1 MTHAHRSA
9 IVVLA
14 LGLLLLVACSVPS
27 HSESPKQV
35 VRDDV
40 GRLIQV
46 PAPKPGRSRP
56 LAVVLAD
63 NAGTETTDFLVPYG
77 VLKES
82 GVMEVIA
89 VSTRPGRVKLMPA
102 LEIQAQMTTAEFDL
116 ATPEGADILVVPA
129 MHRADDPAL
138 LAWVRKQASA
148 GARIVSICDGA
159 WVLANAG
166 LLRDRVA
173 TSHWYSLASLKR
185 QYPDTTWV
193 QGRRYVADRNVM
205 TTTGVSASI
214 PASLALVE
222 AVAGRSAADVTA
234 RRLGV
239 DSWGPAHDSSQFKLT
254 TGLGF
259 VALANLFAFWRDE
272 TVEVPV
278 EEGYDEI
285 ALALTADAWSRTYR
299 SHALA
304 SSTRTSV
311 HSRHGL
317 LLLPEVL
324 AGSGQPTFAP
334 HTGAAA
340 GALDLAL
347 EGIASRYGA
356 ATADF
361 VALQLE
367 YVKK

>member
-9 IVVLA
+9 IVVLV
-14 LGLLLLVACSVPS
+14 LGLLLLVACAVPS
-27 HSESPKQV
+27 LSESSKQV
-35 VRDDV
+35 VRNDM
-40 GRLIQV
+40 GSLIQV
-46 PAPKPGRSRP
+46 PVPKSGRSRP
-56 LAVVLAD
+56 LVVVLAD

-82 GVMEVIA
+82 GVMEVVA
-89 VSTRPGRVKLMPA
+89 VSTRPGRVRLMPA
-102 LEIQAQMTTAEFDL
+102 LEIQAKMSTAEFDL

-138 LAWVRKQASA
+138 LAWVRKQARA
-148 GARIVSICDGA
+148 GALVVSICDGA

-185 QYPDTTWV
+185 RYPNTRWV
-193 QGRRYVADRNVM
+193 QDRRYVADGNVM

-222 AVAGRSAADVTA
+222 AVAGHSTADVTA

-239 DSWGPAHDSSQFKLT
+239 DSWGPAHDSSQFRLT
-254 TGLGF
+254 TGRGF
-259 VALANLFAFWRDE
+259 VALANLLAFWRDE
-272 TVEVPV
+272 AVEVSV

-317 LLLPEVL
+317 LLLPDAIADAGHTTL
-324 AGSGQPTFAP
+324 ALP
-334 HTGAAA
+334 TGAAA
-340 GALDLAL
+340 GALDVAL
-347 EGIASRYGA
+347 KGIASRYGT

-367 YVKK
+367 YLKK